1 MQLRMQN
8 ADVLTQEQIQEFL
21 KGSRSIRFTGQDR
34 GELYGFVQGVLV
46 AQEYAQQG
54 KKERGAV
61 RAYLSKV
68 TGLSLP
74 QMTRLIRKYREE
86 GVVEAVAYRRRRFP
100 TIYTGRDVALLAEVD
115 RAHGWLSGPAT
126 VHILKREYEQF
137 GKAEHAQL
145 ARISVAHLYNLRGSA
160 WYRKLAGK
168 WDPTRP
174 SAIPIGERRK
184 PDPEG
189 RPGFLRVD
197 TVHQGDWEGAKGVY
211 HINAVDAVTQWQ
223 VVGCVER
230 ISEQFLLPV
239 LEAILHQFPFRI
251 LGFHSD
257 NGSEYVNYEVAKLL
271 QSLLIEFTRS
281 RANRTQ
287 DNALVEG
294 KNGAII
300 RKHFGYGHIA
310 AEHAGAV
317 QRFHT
322 MYLNPY
328 LNFHRPC
335 GFATVSLDERGKRR
349 RQYKRE
355 DYATPYEK
363 LKTLEQAERHLK
375 PNVSFARLDQTAR
388 QMSDTECARKMAAA
402 KTQMLRRCKSEAPLP
417 TRGQSQV

>member
-21 KGSRSIRFTGQDR
+21 KGSRSIEFTGQNR
-34 GELYGFVQGVLV
+34 AELYSFVQRVLV
-46 AQEYAQQG
+46 GQEYAAQG
-54 KKERGAV
+54 KKERGAI

-74 QMTRLIRKYREE
+74 QMARLIRQYREE
-86 GVVEAVAYRRRRFP
+86 GVVAAVAYRRRRFP
-100 TIYTGRDVALLAEVD
+100 TKYTGRDVALLAEVD
-115 RAHGWLSGPAT
+115 RAHDWLSGPAT

-137 GKAEHAQL
+137 GKAEHARL
-145 ARISVAHLYNLRGSA
+145 ARISVAHLYNLRRSA
-160 WYRKLAGK
+160 RYRKLAAK
-168 WDPTRP
+168 WEPTRP
-174 SAIPIGERRK
+174 SAVTIGERRK
-184 PDPEG
+184 PDPRG

-197 TVHQGDWEGAKGVY
+197 TVHQGDWEGVKGVY

-239 LEAILHQFPFRI
+239 LEVMLGQFPFRI

-271 QSLLIEFTRS
+271 RSLLIEFTKS

-300 RKHFGYGHIA
+300 RKHLGYGYIA
-310 AEHAGAV
+310 AEHAPAV

-322 MYLNPY
+322 THLNPY

-335 GFATVSLDERGKRR
+335 GFATVSLDERGKRKR
-349 RQYKRE
+349 LYKLE

-363 LKTLEQAERHLK
+363 LKELEKAEQYLK
-375 PNVSFARLDQTAR
+375 PNVSFSQLDQTAR
-388 QMSDTECARKMAAA
+388 QMSDTECARKMTAA
-402 KTQMLRRCKSEAPLP
+402 KMQILRRCKSESPLRP
-417 TRGQSQV
+417 PR

>member
-21 KGSRSIRFTGQDR
+21 KGSRSIEFTGQER

-46 AQEYAQQG
+46 AQEYAGQG
-54 KKERGAV
+54 RKERGAI

-86 GVVEAVAYRRRRFP
+86 GVVQAVAYRRRRFP
-100 TIYTGRDVALLAEVD
+100 TKYTRQDVALLAEVD
-115 RAHGWLSGPAT
+115 RAHDWLSGPAT
-126 VHILKREYEQF
+126 VHVLQREYEQF
-137 GKAEHAQL
+137 GKADHARL
-145 ARISVAHLYNLRGSA
+145 AQISVAHLYNLRRSPR
-160 WYRKLAGK
+160 YRKLAAK
-168 WDPTRP
+168 WEPTRP
-174 SAIPIGERRK
+174 SAVTIGERRQ
-184 PDPEG
+184 PDPQG

-197 TVHQGDWEGAKGVY
+197 TVHQGDWDGAKGVY
-211 HINAVDAVTQWQ
+211 HVNAVDAVTQWQ

-239 LEAILHQFPFRI
+239 LEAMLPQFPFRI

-271 QSLLIEFTRS
+271 KSLLIEFTKS

-294 KNGAII
+294 KNGAIV
-300 RKHFGYGHIA
+300 RKHLGYGYIA
-310 AEHAGAV
+310 AEHAAAV

-322 MYLNPY
+322 THLNPY

-335 GFATVSLDERGKRR
+335 GFATVSLDEQGKRK

-363 LKTLEQAERHLK
+363 FKGIEKAERHLK
-375 PNVSFARLDQTAR
+375 PNVSFVQLDQTAR
-388 QMSDTECARKMAAA
+388 QMSDTECARKMTAA
-402 KTQMLRRCKSEAPLP
+402 KVQLLRRCKSESPLRP
-417 TRGQSQV
+417 W

>member
-1 MQLRMQN
+1 MDN
-8 ADVLTQEQIQEFL
+8 ADVLTQEPIREFL
-21 KGSRSIRFTGQDR
+21 KGSRAIEFSGQSR
-34 GELYGFVQGVLV
+34 SERYGFVQRMLV
-46 AQEYAQQG
+46 AQEYARQG
-54 KKERGAV
+54 KKERGAI

-74 QMTRLIRKYREE
+74 QITRLIRQYRET
-86 GVVEAVAYRRRRFP
+86 GVVEAVAYRRRRFA
-100 TIYTGRDVALLAEVD
+100 TRYSSRDIALLAEVD
-115 RAHGWLSGPAT
+115 RAHNWLSGPAT
-126 VHILKREYEQF
+126 VHILQREHEQF
-137 GKAEHAQL
+137 GKGEYGRLAQ
-145 ARISVAHLYNLRGSA
+145 ISVAHLYNLRRHTR
-160 WYRKLAGK
+160 YRKLAAQ
-168 WDPTRP
+168 WEPTRP

-184 PDPEG
+184 PDPQG

-230 ISEQFLLPV
+230 ISEQFLVPV
-239 LEAILHQFPFRI
+239 LEAMLGQFPFRI

-271 QSLLIEFTRS
+271 KSLLIEFTKS
-281 RANRTQ
+281 RAHRTQ

-300 RKHFGYGHIA
+300 RKHLGYGYIA
-310 AEHAGAV
+310 VEHAAAV
-317 QRFHT
+317 HRFHT

-335 GFATVSLDERGKRR
+335 GFATVDQDERGKRR
-349 RQYKRE
+349 RRYPHA

-363 LKTLEQAERHLK
+363 LKAIERAERYLKPQVSLAQLEQM
-375 PNVSFARLDQTAR
+375 ARR
-388 QMSDTECARKMAAA
+388 MSDTDCARKLRAA
-402 KTQMLRRCKSEAPLP
+402 KAELLRRCQSESPR
-417 TRGQSQV
+417 RGRRSAC